1 MRDAMLQV
9 AGIGAITVALIHGWL
24 GERRIFADA
33 ARGVTIEPA
42 GLRTLLRL
50 VWQTGTVA
58 WIGGGV
64 LLFAAPWMASEQAR
78 HWIVLTMVA
87 VFGFAAFANAWAK
100 RGRHFGW
107 VMLSGVVA
115 LAIAG
120 Y

>member
-1 MRDAMLQV
+1 MRDALLQASGV
-9 AGIGAITVALIHGWL
+9 GAITVALIHGWL
-24 GERRIFADA
+24 GERRIFA
-33 ARGVTIEPA
+33 GSPKGITIEPR
-42 GLRTLLRL
+42 GLHTLLRL

-64 LLFAAPWMASEQAR
+64 LLFAAPLMASEPAR
-78 HWIVLTMVA
+78 HWIVVTMTI
-87 VFGFAAFANAWAK
+87 VFGFAAIANAWAK

-107 VMLSGVVA
+107 VLLSGVVV